1 MPNLSSG
8 TVGRESLASF
18 WRTARGYWRGNSR
31 WYAWGLIALL
41 AICVVLQLLVQYRLN
56 LWNRDFFNALDRR
69 DASVIWQQ
77 AGTVFFLVAQSVV
90 LAIAAVW
97 GRMSF
102 QRQWRDWLTSRLLAM
117 WLPAD
122 KEAGAYT
129 GSDEPQF
136 AEYRITED
144 ARVATDAPIDLA
156 VGLLASML
164 TAGTFVTVLWS
175 VGGSVDLGPLGIDR
189 QLPGYLVFAAVI
201 YASLTTVL
209 MMVIGRNMASV
220 IEQKNEAESEF
231 KFAVARLHAYLDRR
245 GGVDD
250 GAPHSILL
258 TEASASLKEV
268 IFQWSRLCGQLMR
281 TTLVGHGNSLLAPLI
296 GLILCVPNYI
306 HGDMPLGEMTQS
318 AAAFVAVQGAFN
330 WLVDNYPRLADW
342 ASSASRV
349 GSLISSLEGNP
360 TVVKD

>member
-1 MPNLSSG
+1 MSKFSPE
-8 TVGRESLASF
+8 TVRQESLASF
-18 WRTARGYWRGNSR
+18 WNAARGYWRGSSR

-41 AICVVLQLLVQYRLN
+41 AVCVVLQLLVQYRLN

-69 DASVIWQQ
+69 DASEIWQQ

-102 QRQWRDWLTSRLLAM
+102 QRRWRDWLTSRLLM
-117 WLPAD
+117 MCPPD
-122 KEAGAYT
+122 NKEGSAYA

-136 AEYRITED
+136 AEYRIAED

-156 VGLLASML
+156 VGLLASVL
-164 TAGTFVTVLWS
+164 TAGTFVTVLWR
-175 VGGSVDLGPLGIDR
+175 VGGSIDLAPLGIDAE
-189 QLPGYLVFAAVI
+189 LPGYLVFAAVI
-201 YASLTTVL
+201 YASLTTA
-209 MMVIGRNMASV
+209 MMVMIGRNMASV
-220 IEQKNEAESEF
+220 IERKNQAESEF
-231 KFAVARLHAYLDRR
+231 KFAVSRLYEYLNSRANTTDEGPYRTLM
-245 GGVDD
+245 
-250 GAPHSILL
+250 AA
-258 TEASASLKEV
+258 ASASLREV
-268 IFQWSRLCGQLMR
+268 IAQWRRLCGQLMR
-281 TTLVGHGNSLLAPLI
+281 TTLIGHGNSLLAPLI

-306 HGDMPLGEMTQS
+306 HGAMPLGEMTQS

-349 GSLISSLEGNP
+349 GNLVLSFERGRPS
-360 TVVKD
+360 